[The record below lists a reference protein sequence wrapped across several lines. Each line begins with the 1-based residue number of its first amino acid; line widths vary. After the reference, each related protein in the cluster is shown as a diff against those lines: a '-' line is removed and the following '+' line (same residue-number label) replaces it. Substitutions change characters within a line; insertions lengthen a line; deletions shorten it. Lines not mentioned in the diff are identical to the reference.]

1 VGVLSVGK
9 PGNRLRPRDLVQRR
23 RSRASPF
30 LPGPVGDGTPS
41 PEPLLLI
48 RQGSQAQHDLIQ
60 IDSTATGYGWFV
72 DETPADDLEFTIV
85 AGPNQFGAPSDTAAH
100 GRVDLLTAVM
110 HELGHVLGWGHAEE
124 DELMGETLS
133 PGVRQTIDVLLAET
147 DEAGLDA
154 VFEQSSLSH
163 EEVDLAFAS
172 LLA

>member
-1 VGVLSVGK
+1 
-9 PGNRLRPRDLVQRR
+9 
-23 RSRASPF
+23 
-30 LPGPVGDGTPS
+30 
-41 PEPLLLI
+41 
-48 RQGSQAQHDLIQ
+48 
-60 IDSTATGYGWFV
+60 
-72 DETPADDLEFTIV
+72 
-85 AGPNQFGAPSDTAAH
+85 
-100 GRVDLLTAVM
+100 M